1 LKLLLDS
8 HVVLWWSSGD
18 KRLGRRAAEIL
29 AADSNAIYVSAAS
42 WWELG
47 LKCAAGRLRVDMDVL
62 RAELRAKHILELP
75 VTTNHADAARN
86 LPSQHTD
93 PFDHMLVAQASVE
106 GLALLTRD
114 KKLKAYGSPVL
125 CV

>member
-8 HVVLWWSSGD
+8 HVILWWSAGD
-18 KRLGRRAAEIL
+18 KRLGARATSIL
-29 AADSNAIYVSAAS
+29 TADDNDFFLSAAS

-47 LKCAAGRLRVDMDVL
+47 LKSAAGRLRFDTTTL
-62 RAELRAKHILELP
+62 RAELRKKGVMELA
-75 VTTNHADAARN
+75 VTLDHADAARN
-86 LPSQHTD
+86 LPAHHTD

-106 GLALLTRD
+106 GLVLLTRD
-114 KKLKAYGSPVL
+114 KKLKAYGSTVL